1 MNAKALT
8 ERVERFPKTSINQGI
23 LHDNLSLKYATGQ
36 ATPDREETGRAVAMV
51 NPSSAV
57 GKLKTNEVRQL

>member
-1 MNAKALT
+1 MVGVAAD
-8 ERVERFPKTSINQGI
+8 EA
-23 LHDNLSLKYATGQ
+23 D
-36 ATPDREETGRAVAMV
+36 AVARTNMEIV